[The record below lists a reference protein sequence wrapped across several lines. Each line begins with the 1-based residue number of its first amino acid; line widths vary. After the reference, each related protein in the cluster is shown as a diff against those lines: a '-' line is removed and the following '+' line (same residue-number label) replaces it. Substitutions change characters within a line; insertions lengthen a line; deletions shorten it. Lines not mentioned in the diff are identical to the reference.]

1 MSQQKVNL
9 VKELLCEMHGVYH
22 IVITYLLLAVLK
34 VLCCAQLFL
43 FPGFLFFLLYTFHYL
58 PMVQGESLLWVR
70 RWCCQNKKRKSL
82 SSFHLMFLYCG
93 NASAESCQDT
103 KMAEGGGEVG
113 RSPISRQGREI
124 PAIG

>member
-43 FPGFLFFLLYTFHYL
+43 FPGFLCFLEKMGLRPLPKVHSYL
-58 PMVQGESLLWVR
+58 PSKNSRDFVIQNNMNKCQSHILLT
-70 RWCCQNKKRKSL
+70 L
-82 SSFHLMFLYCG
+82 H
-93 NASAESCQDT
+93 
-103 KMAEGGGEVG
+103 
-113 RSPISRQGREI
+113 
-124 PAIG
+124 